1 MSGTV
6 SHFDVVSPVDG
17 SVYVSR
23 PYATPA
29 EIDAALG
36 AVAAARRGWASTPLA
51 ERIAVVER
59 FVDEIVA
66 RADDYGEQLAWQMGR
81 PVAYAPAEIRGGLA
95 ERARYMMSIAAD
107 ELADRDTGS
116 DEATRRF
123 IRRRPVG
130 TVLSLVPWNYP
141 YVCAVNSVVPAL
153 LAGNGVVL
161 KHAPQTPLVA
171 EHFAESFTAAGLPAD
186 VLRVLHADHAD
197 VPAMIR
203 DERVDH
209 VVFTGSVA
217 IGHLIHGIAAER
229 FIGVG
234 LELGGKDPA
243 YVRADAELD
252 RTVAALVDG
261 AYFNSG
267 QSCCSIERVYVHRSR
282 YDEFVDAFVSATR
295 EYRLGD
301 PLDPATTLG
310 PLVRGSSADDVRGQ
324 IAAAVA
330 TGAVALIEPGTF
342 ADDVAGSPYLAPQVL
357 VGVDHSMAVMRDE
370 SFGPVVG
377 IMPVDSDDEAVALMN
392 DSPYGL
398 TASVW
403 TDDLDAAL
411 AVAERIET
419 GTCFANRCDY
429 LDPALA
435 WAGAKDSGLG
445 AALSPLGFAA
455 LTRPQSFHLRR

>member
-1 MSGTV
+1 MSF
-6 SHFDVVSPVDG
+6 FDVVTPVDG
-17 SVYVSR
+17 SVYISR
-23 PYATPA
+23 PYATA
-29 EIDAALG
+29 GQIDAALADVVG
-36 AVAAARRGWASTPLA
+36 ARRDWAARPLT
-51 ERIAVVER
+51 ERITVVER
-59 FVDEIVA
+59 FVDEMIA
-66 RADDYGEQLAWQMGR
+66 RADGYGEQLAWQMGR
-81 PVAYAPAEIRGGLA
+81 PVAFATSEITGGLA
-95 ERARYMMSIAAD
+95 ERARYMASIAER
-107 ELADRDTGS
+107 ELADLDTGS
-116 DEATRRF
+116 DDATRRF

-171 EHFAESFTAAGLPAD
+171 EHFAECFAAAGLPD
-186 VLRVLHADHAD
+186 GVLRVLHADHED
-197 VPAMIR
+197 IPAMIR

-243 YVRADAELD
+243 YVRVDADLE

-282 YDEFVDAFVSATR
+282 YDEFVDAFVAATR
-295 EYRLGD
+295 GYRVGN
-301 PLDPATTLG
+301 PLDPDTTLG
-310 PLVRGSSADDVRGQ
+310 PLVRGSSADNVRAQ
-324 IAAAVA
+324 ITDAVA
-330 TGAVALIEPGTF
+330 AGARALIDLDAFGH
-342 ADDVAGSPYLAPQVL
+342 DVIGSPYLAPQVL
-357 VGVDHSMAVMRDE
+357 VDVDHSMAVMRDE

-377 IMPVDSDDEAVALMN
+377 IMPVDSDDEAVTLMN

-411 AVAERIET
+411 AVGERIET